1 MNYSEARNVGSRSLS
16 DLIVEKLL
24 SDESIGKSIG
34 SSVSQKITAKRTRI
48 KEKFDPLNVVKFFS
62 GGSALPTVLLGKM
75 MGRTN
80 EDIQHFAGGKKR
92 TRTKDPLYAHFNS
105 SSVVP
110 LKRDDGVT
118 DIVTKIY
125 VLLKKSHDRKKKEEL
140 ALLKQEKKIRKQSDD
155 NLKAMIAGLIPKVD
169 GKGADSADGVNPF
182 ESILN
187 TVKGI
192 GGGLLAAGGGLL
204 AAGAGAWATRKAL
217 MRKPKKPPKGP
228 KPPKGTKIDQPKVEE
243 PEKPKEKTK
252 GEKGT
257 GKATKQTK
265 KPTRG
270 SERFKKS
277 QEQRSQP
284 KPVEP
289 TVEEPKPT
297 AEKVEKTSSKVAKTI
312 SKFGKI
318 LGAVGLATL
327 AYEVGTLY
335 YKHSKGEISD
345 TEAKKELSKIV
356 ATGLGGAGGAALGA
370 MIGSIVPVFGT
381 AVGAIVGGIGGSFAV
396 EKAIDYIERNDIEI
410 PTSFEELRQ
419 QSIEY
424 NKKHGGQWGTD
435 ESIGQWFERN
445 TTQRA
450 RDYVQEQGGQWGV
463 DMSWGDWSLEQI
475 TSIKKYIDK
484 SVAEQMTLASPTGT
498 RYNDV
503 MSQNERLTI
512 GSITDQPI
520 FNTNNNISTNVR
532 GSTSYQLNGEK
543 KVRNDQLVSYR

>member
-1 MNYSEARNVGSRSLS
+1 MNYSEARNIGSRSLS

-24 SDESIGKSIG
+24 SDKSIGKSIG
-34 SSVSQKITAKRTRI
+34 SSVSQKISAKRTRI
-48 KEKFDPLNVVKFFS
+48 KEKFDPLNIVKFFS

-140 ALLKQEKKIRKQSDD
+140 ALLKQERKIRKQSDD
-155 NLKAMIAGLIPKVD
+155 NLKSMIAGLIPKD
-169 GKGADSADGVNPF
+169 ADKGGKTPGEAVSGFLD
-182 ESILN
+182 

-192 GGGLLAAGGGLL
+192 LGGVGT
-204 AAGAGAWATRKAL
+204 AAGAGVAAIGAKKLLSRKGKTPEA
-217 MRKPKKPPKGP
+217 
-228 KPPKGTKIDQPKVEE
+228 EE
-243 PEKPKEKTK
+243 KRKTK
-252 GEKGT
+252 KEEVRKKREEKKKERLEKKAAKRAERQSKRGT
-257 GKATKQTK
+257 QKETRIPTEETK
-265 KPTRG
+265 PD
-270 SERFKKS
+270 SA
-277 QEQRSQP
+277 
-284 KPVEP
+284 KPVEE
-289 TVEEPKPT
+289 TTGEKKPT
-297 AEKVEKTSSKVAKTI
+297 AEKVEKTSSKVSRTI

-318 LGAVGLATL
+318 LGAAGLAAL

-381 AVGAIVGGIGGSFAV
+381 AVGAIAGGIGGSYAA
-396 EKAIDYIERNDIEI
+396 EKAINYIENSDVEI

-419 QSIEY
+419 QTIEY
-424 NKKHGGQWGTD
+424 NKKHGGEQWGTN

-445 TTQRA
+445 TVQRA

-463 DMSWGDWSLEQI
+463 DMSWGDWTLDQI
-475 TSIKKYIDK
+475 SSIKKYIDK
-484 SVAEQMTLASPTGT
+484 SVAEQMTLASPTGS
-498 RYNDV
+498 RYSDV

-512 GSITDQPI
+512 GSMIDQPI
-520 FNTNNNISTNVR
+520 INTNNNFNSSVR
-532 GSTSYQLNGEK
+532 GSTSHQFYGEQ
-543 KVRNDQLVSYR
+543 KVRNDQLLSYR